1 MSNNRV
7 KIAELETELP
17 RLEDQMWEDIKLET
31 DLFCDIFAADGHV
44 ASIEQVCFLE
54 DSDQI
59 RWTNIQLPPRLSNKL
74 DRGELNLH
82 DLGGARK
89 KDEID
94 RRLPEDRESMAA
106 CYLTED
112 GYRAV
117 YLLRYQPNVIWAWG
131 VPVADEDFAAI
142 SYRCKRFNEITDA
155 INNDLGI
162 EPKDAAQLT
171 SDLHMLADAF
181 GAFLE
186 IYQHVHTVNL
196 NTLQDFDAEDEYGTP
211 CNPERKSQEDD
222 IDVIRRMIGNITG
235 SIIENE

>member
-1 MSNNRV
+1 MSNSRV
-7 KIAELETELP
+7 KIAELETELT

-54 DSDQI
+54 DSDLI
-59 RWTNIQLPPRLSNKL
+59 RWTNIQLSPSLSRKL
-74 DRGELNLH
+74 DRGELYLH

-94 RRLPEDRESMAA
+94 RRLPEDRESIAA
-106 CYLTED
+106 CYLAED

-171 SDLHMLADAF
+171 SDVHVLADIIGSVIVGYLGDKAHSKF
-181 GAFLE
+181 W
-186 IYQHVHTVNL
+186 
-196 NTLQDFDAEDEYGTP
+196 
-211 CNPERKSQEDD
+211 EDD
-222 IDVIRRMIGNITG
+222 LKNILGRLANITG
-235 SIIENE
+235 DIIDYE

>member
-7 KIAELETELP
+7 KVAELETELT

-31 DLFCDIFAADGHV
+31 DLFCDLFASDGHV

-59 RWTNIQLPPRLSNKL
+59 RWTNIQLSPNLSRKL
-74 DRGELNLH
+74 DRGELYLH

-89 KDEID
+89 REDIE

-106 CYLTED
+106 CYLSD
-112 GYRAV
+112 DAYRAV

-131 VPVADEDFAAI
+131 VAVPDEDFASI

-186 IYQHVHTVNL
+186 IYQHFHTVNL
-196 NTLQDFDAEDEYGTP
+196 NTLQDFDAEDEYGKLE
-211 CNPERKSQEDD
+211 NPERKSQEDD
-222 IDVIRRMIGNITG
+222 IDVIRQMLSNITG